1 MSFLMFMIHYSS
13 FLKLISSTFL
23 IKTVKKRKN
32 KVFIQIFSLEW
43 SFLEIDNII
52 KIFSTLILYKPN
64 IKVLNETLVLIQT
77 ILDIYLE
84 KQKSLRNDKINI
96 SHIGFIFLLL
106 LSEALF
112 LKLSESHQKIL
123 SQLNEIF
130 TSDKNVTI

>member
-1 MSFLMFMIHYSS
+1 M
-13 FLKLISSTFL
+13 
-23 IKTVKKRKN
+23 
-32 KVFIQIFSLEW
+32 FIQIFSLEW